1 MRRKPAKNRLPQ
13 ISTRPVK
20 TQTCTLRTVS
30 LSRHKRVL
38 RRLFSLS
45 RHICVRWG
53 LPSCGACQDTF
64 VYFLHASALSR
75 HICVPAAISPVSP
88 VKTRSC
94 TFCTAP
100 LCQDTFVYLRRFS
113 PVFPVKTRLCTF
125 CTAPLCQAAFAA
137 CIKVK
142 QKVPLPHSHAIR
154 APCLVRKMGL
164 EPTRHGHTHLKRA
177 CLPIPALPQITGR
190 TSVANG
196 ILAQMPAKCKGFCK
210 KSFVEQV
217 VGKDSAKKPPYTPKK
232 RQRNGCN
239 PAPFCYN
246 GRWISHAAGGRIF
259 PPGQEEYKTL

>member
-13 ISTRPVK
+13 ISTCPVK

-30 LSRHKRVL
+30 LSRHVCVPGNFFPVKTQTCTSPP
-38 RRLFSLS
+38 FSLS
-45 RHICVRWG
+45 RHICVRRG

-75 HICVPAAISPVSP
+75 HICVPAAISPVKTRLCTCGDFPVSP

-100 LCQDTFVYLRRFS
+100 LCQAS
-113 PVFPVKTRLCTF
+113 
-125 CTAPLCQAAFAA
+125 FAA

-217 VGKDSAKKPPYTPKK
+217 VGKDSAKKPPHFPKK
-232 RQRNGCN
+232 QQRNGCN

>member
-20 TQTCTLRTVS
+20 TQTCTSPPFFFVKTQTCTSPPFFFVKTYLCTLGPSLLRC
-30 LSRHKRVL
+30 
-38 RRLFSLS
+38 LS
-45 RHICVRWG
+45 RHICVLFAR
-53 LPSCGACQDTF
+53 LRF
-64 VYFLHASALSR
+64 
-75 HICVPAAISPVSP
+75 
-88 VKTRSC
+88 VKTH
-94 TFCTAP
+94 
-100 LCQDTFVYLRRFS
+100 
-113 PVFPVKTRLCTF
+113 LCTF
-125 CTAPLCQAAFAA
+125 CTPPLCQAAFAA

-210 KSFVEQV
+210 KSFVEQL
-217 VGKDSAKKPPYTPKK
+217 VGKDSAKKQPYTPKK
-232 RQRNGCN
+232 QQRNGCN

>member
-20 TQTCTLRTVS
+20 TQTCTLP
-30 LSRHKRVL
+30 
-38 RRLFSLS
+38 LFL
-45 RHICVRWG
+45 
-53 LPSCGACQDTF
+53 CQDTNVYFAAFFLCQDIF
-64 VYFLHASALSR
+64 VYVGAFPLA
-75 HICVPAAISPVSP
+75 VP

-94 TFCTAP
+94 TFCT
-100 LCQDTFVYLRRFS
+100 V
-113 PVFPVKTRLCTF
+113 
-125 CTAPLCQAAFAA
+125 PLCQASFAG

-217 VGKDSAKKPPYTPKK
+217 IGKDSAKKPPYAPKK
-232 RQRNGCN
+232 QQRNGCN

>member
-20 TQTCTLRTVS
+20 TQTCTLPLFLCQDTFVYPAKFFPVKTQTCTSPPFFFVKTYLCTPGPS
-30 LSRHKRVL
+30 LL
-38 RRLFSLS
+38 RRLS
-45 RHICVRWG
+45 RHICVLFAR
-53 LPSCGACQDTF
+53 F
-64 VYFLHASALSR
+64 RF
-75 HICVPAAISPVSP
+75 
-88 VKTRSC
+88 VKTHLC

-177 CLPIPALPQITGR
+177 CLPIPALPQIHW
-190 TSVANG
+190 ANQRCECYSSTDAG
-196 ILAQMPAKCKGFCK
+196 KMQGFCK

-217 VGKDSAKKPPYTPKK
+217 VGKDSAKKQPYTPKK
-232 RQRNGCN
+232 QQRNGCN

>member
-20 TQTCTLRTVS
+20 TQTCTLPP
-30 LSRHKRVL
+30 
-38 RRLFSLS
+38 FSLS
-45 RHICVRWG
+45 RHVCVPG
-53 LPSCGACQDTF
+53 KIFSCQDTNVYFAAFFLCQDIFVYVGAFPLAASVKTHLCTFCTPPLCQDTF
-64 VYFLHASALSR
+64 VYLRRF
-75 HICVPAAISPVSP
+75 SPVSP

-100 LCQDTFVYLRRFS
+100 LCQAS
-113 PVFPVKTRLCTF
+113 
-125 CTAPLCQAAFAA
+125 FAA

-217 VGKDSAKKPPYTPKK
+217 VGKDSAKKPPYSPKK
-232 RQRNGCN
+232 QQRNGCN

>member
-20 TQTCTLRTVS
+20 TQTCTS
-30 LSRHKRVL
+30 PP
-38 RRLFSLS
+38 FSLS
-45 RHICVRWG
+45 RHVCVPG
-53 LPSCGACQDTF
+53 KIFSCQDTNVYFAAFFLCQDIF
-64 VYFLHASALSR
+64 VYVGAFPLA
-75 HICVPAAISPVSP
+75 VP
-88 VKTRSC
+88 VKTH
-94 TFCTAP
+94 
-100 LCQDTFVYLRRFS
+100 
-113 PVFPVKTRLCTF
+113 LCTF
-125 CTAPLCQAAFAA
+125 CTAPLCQATFAA
-137 CIKVK
+137 CIKAK

-217 VGKDSAKKPPYTPKK
+217 VGKDSAKKPPYSPKK
-232 RQRNGCN
+232 QQRNGCN

>member
-20 TQTCTLRTVS
+20 TQTCTLPLFLCQDTFVYPAKFF

-45 RHICVRWG
+45 RHICVRRG

-100 LCQDTFVYLRRFS
+100 LCQAT
-113 PVFPVKTRLCTF
+113 
-125 CTAPLCQAAFAA
+125 FAA

-142 QKVPLPHSHAIR
+142 QKAPLPHSHAIR

-217 VGKDSAKKPPYTPKK
+217 VGKDSAKKLPYSPKK
-232 RQRNGCN
+232 QQRNGCN

>member
-20 TQTCTLRTVS
+20 TQTCTLP
-30 LSRHKRVL
+30 
-38 RRLFSLS
+38 LF
-45 RHICVRWG
+45 
-53 LPSCGACQDTF
+53 
-64 VYFLHASALSR
+64 
-75 HICVPAAISPVSP
+75 
-88 VKTRSC
+88 
-94 TFCTAP
+94 
-100 LCQDTFVYLRRFS
+100 LCQDTFVYPAKF
-113 PVFPVKTRLCTF
+113 FPVKTQTCTSPPFFFVKTYLCTLGPSLLRRLSRHICVLFARFRFVKTHLCTF
-125 CTAPLCQAAFAA
+125 CTAPLCQASFAA

-217 VGKDSAKKPPYTPKK
+217 VGKDSAKKPPYSPKK
-232 RQRNGCN
+232 QQRNGCN

>member
-20 TQTCTLRTVS
+20 TQTCTLP
-30 LSRHKRVL
+30 
-38 RRLFSLS
+38 LF
-45 RHICVRWG
+45 
-53 LPSCGACQDTF
+53 
-64 VYFLHASALSR
+64 
-75 HICVPAAISPVSP
+75 
-88 VKTRSC
+88 
-94 TFCTAP
+94 
-100 LCQDTFVYLRRFS
+100 LCQDTFVYPAKFFPVKTQTCTSPPFFFVKTYLCTPGPSLLRRLSRHICVLFARFRFVKTHLCTCGDF

-125 CTAPLCQAAFAA
+125 CTAPLCQASFAG

-217 VGKDSAKKPPYTPKK
+217 VGKDSAKKLPYSPKK
-232 RQRNGCN
+232 QQRNGCN

>member
-20 TQTCTLRTVS
+20 TQTCTLP
-30 LSRHKRVL
+30 
-38 RRLFSLS
+38 LF
-45 RHICVRWG
+45 
-53 LPSCGACQDTF
+53 
-64 VYFLHASALSR
+64 
-75 HICVPAAISPVSP
+75 
-88 VKTRSC
+88 
-94 TFCTAP
+94 
-100 LCQDTFVYLRRFS
+100 LCQDTFVYPAKFFPVKTQTCTSPPFFFVKTYLCTPGPSLLRRLSRHICVLFARLR
-113 PVFPVKTRLCTF
+113 FVKTRLCTF
-125 CTAPLCQAAFAA
+125 CTVPLCQAAFAA

-217 VGKDSAKKPPYTPKK
+217 IGKDSAKKPLYAPKK
-232 RQRNGCN
+232 QQRNGCN

>member
-20 TQTCTLRTVS
+20 TQTCTLP
-30 LSRHKRVL
+30 
-38 RRLFSLS
+38 LF
-45 RHICVRWG
+45 
-53 LPSCGACQDTF
+53 
-64 VYFLHASALSR
+64 
-75 HICVPAAISPVSP
+75 
-88 VKTRSC
+88 
-94 TFCTAP
+94 
-100 LCQDTFVYLRRFS
+100 LCQDTFVYPAKF
-113 PVFPVKTRLCTF
+113 FPVKTQTCTSPPFFFVKTYLCTLGPSRLRRLSRHICVLFARLRFVKTHLCTRGDFKTPPVSPVKTHLCTF

-210 KSFVEQV
+210 KSFAEQV
-217 VGKDSAKKPPYTPKK
+217 IGKDSAKKPPYTPKK
-232 RQRNGCN
+232 QQRNGCN

>member
-20 TQTCTLRTVS
+20 TQTCTLPLFLCQDTFVYPAKFF

-38 RRLFSLS
+38 RRLFL
-45 RHICVRWG
+45 
-53 LPSCGACQDTF
+53 CQDIF
-64 VYFLHASALSR
+64 VYAGAFPL
-75 HICVPAAISPVSP
+75 AAP
-88 VKTRSC
+88 VKTHLC
-94 TFCTAP
+94 TFCTLP
-100 LCQDTFVYLRRFS
+100 LCQDTFVYLRRFPLFS
-113 PVFPVKTRLCTF
+113 LSRHVSCTF
-125 CTAPLCQAAFAA
+125 CTAPLCQASFAA

-217 VGKDSAKKPPYTPKK
+217 VGKDSAKNQPYFPKK
-232 RQRNGCN
+232 QQRNGCN

-259 PPGQEEYKTL
+259 PPGHEEYKTL

>member
-1 MRRKPAKNRLPQ
+1 MW
-13 ISTRPVK
+13 
-20 TQTCTLRTVS
+20 
-30 LSRHKRVL
+30 LSS
-38 RRLFSLS
+38 FS
-45 RHICVRWG
+45 V
-53 LPSCGACQDTF
+53 
-64 VYFLHASALSR
+64 
-75 HICVPAAISPVSP
+75 
-88 VKTRSC
+88 
-94 TFCTAP
+94 AP
-100 LCQDTFVYLRRFS
+100 LAWRWAFASPRCGSRRFRNGQR
-113 PVFPVKTRLCTF
+113 KQIIRTHHRLE
-125 CTAPLCQAAFAA
+125 
-137 CIKVK
+137 IG
-142 QKVPLPHSHAIR
+142 SDYIG
-154 APCLVRKMGL
+154 LVRKMGL

-217 VGKDSAKKPPYTPKK
+217 VGKDSAKKQPYPPKK

>member
-20 TQTCTLRTVS
+20 TQTCTLPLFLCQDTFVYPAKFF

-53 LPSCGACQDTF
+53 LSSCGACQDTF

-75 HICVPAAISPVSP
+75 HICVPAAISPVFP

-94 TFCTAP
+94 TFCT
-100 LCQDTFVYLRRFS
+100 V
-113 PVFPVKTRLCTF
+113 
-125 CTAPLCQAAFAA
+125 PLCQASFAG
-137 CIKVK
+137 CIKAK

-217 VGKDSAKKPPYTPKK
+217 VGKDSAKKLPYSPKK
-232 RQRNGCN
+232 QQRNGCN

>member
-20 TQTCTLRTVS
+20 TQTCTLPLFLCQDTFVYPAKFFLSRHKRVLRRLFS

-45 RHICVRWG
+45 RHIYVRWG

-75 HICVPAAISPVSP
+75 HICVPAAI
-88 VKTRSC
+88 
-94 TFCTAP
+94 
-100 LCQDTFVYLRRFS
+100 S

-210 KSFVEQV
+210 KSFVEQL
-217 VGKDSAKKPPYTPKK
+217 VGKDSAKKQPYTPKK
-232 RQRNGCN
+232 QQRNGCN

>member
-20 TQTCTLRTVS
+20 TQTCTLPLFLCQDTFVYPAKFFPVKTQTCTS
-30 LSRHKRVL
+30 PP
-38 RRLFSLS
+38 FSLS
-45 RHICVRWG
+45 RHICVRRG

-64 VYFLHASALSR
+64 VYFLHGFALSR
-75 HICVPAAISPVSP
+75 HICVPAAISPVFP

-100 LCQDTFVYLRRFS
+100 LCQDS
-113 PVFPVKTRLCTF
+113 
-125 CTAPLCQAAFAA
+125 FAA

-217 VGKDSAKKPPYTPKK
+217 VGKDSAKKPPYIPKK

>member
-20 TQTCTLRTVS
+20 TQTCTLPLFLCQDTFVYRQNFF

-45 RHICVRWG
+45 RHICVRRG

-64 VYFLHASALSR
+64 VYFLHGSALSR
-75 HICVPAAISPVSP
+75 HICVPAAIFPVSP
-88 VKTRSC
+88 VKTHLC
-94 TFCTAP
+94 TFCTLP

-113 PVFPVKTRLCTF
+113 PVSPVKTRLCTF
-125 CTAPLCQAAFAA
+125 YTSPLCQATFAA

-210 KSFVEQV
+210 KVLWNRLLAKIQQRNRPIPQET
-217 VGKDSAKKPPYTPKK
+217 AKKWLQP
-232 RQRNGCN
+232 R
-239 PAPFCYN
+239 AV
-246 GRWISHAAGGRIF
+246 
-259 PPGQEEYKTL
+259 LL

>member
-20 TQTCTLRTVS
+20 TQTCTLP
-30 LSRHKRVL
+30 
-38 RRLFSLS
+38 LF
-45 RHICVRWG
+45 
-53 LPSCGACQDTF
+53 
-64 VYFLHASALSR
+64 
-75 HICVPAAISPVSP
+75 
-88 VKTRSC
+88 
-94 TFCTAP
+94 
-100 LCQDTFVYLRRFS
+100 LCQDTFVYPAKFFPVKTQTCTSPPFFFVKTYLCTPGPSLLQRLSRHICVLFARFR
-113 PVFPVKTRLCTF
+113 FVKTRLCTF

-232 RQRNGCN
+232 QQRNGCN

>member
-20 TQTCTLRTVS
+20 TQTCTLP
-30 LSRHKRVL
+30 
-38 RRLFSLS
+38 LF
-45 RHICVRWG
+45 
-53 LPSCGACQDTF
+53 
-64 VYFLHASALSR
+64 
-75 HICVPAAISPVSP
+75 
-88 VKTRSC
+88 
-94 TFCTAP
+94 
-100 LCQDTFVYLRRFS
+100 LCQDTFVYPAKFFPVKTQTCTSPPFFFVKTYLCTPGPSLLRRLSRHICVLFARFRFVKTHLCTCGDF

-125 CTAPLCQAAFAA
+125 CTAPLCQASFAG

-217 VGKDSAKKPPYTPKK
+217 VGKDSAKKPPYSPKK
-232 RQRNGCN
+232 QQRNGCN

>member
-20 TQTCTLRTVS
+20 TQTCTLP
-30 LSRHKRVL
+30 
-38 RRLFSLS
+38 LF
-45 RHICVRWG
+45 
-53 LPSCGACQDTF
+53 
-64 VYFLHASALSR
+64 
-75 HICVPAAISPVSP
+75 
-88 VKTRSC
+88 
-94 TFCTAP
+94 
-100 LCQDTFVYLRRFS
+100 LCQDTFVYPAKF
-113 PVFPVKTRLCTF
+113 FPVKTQTCTSPPFFFVKTYLCTF
-125 CTAPLCQAAFAA
+125 CTAPLCQASFAA

-217 VGKDSAKKPPYTPKK
+217 VGKDSAKKLPYSPKK
-232 RQRNGCN
+232 QQRNGCN

>member
-20 TQTCTLRTVS
+20 TQTCTS
-30 LSRHKRVL
+30 PP
-38 RRLFSLS
+38 FSLS
-45 RHICVRWG
+45 RHVCVPG
-53 LPSCGACQDTF
+53 KIFSCQDTNVYFAAFFLCQDIF
-64 VYFLHASALSR
+64 VYVGAFPLA
-75 HICVPAAISPVSP
+75 VP
-88 VKTRSC
+88 VKTHLC
-94 TFCTAP
+94 TFCTLP
-100 LCQDTFVYLRRFS
+100 LCQDTFVYLRRFP
-113 PVFPVKTRLCTF
+113 PVSPVKTRSCTF

-217 VGKDSAKKPPYTPKK
+217 IGKDSAKKPPYTPKK
-232 RQRNGCN
+232 QQRNGCN